1 MTETHLWV
9 GWHFVAISIV
19 HNTIFLHFLVIL
31 IPYKCHRHLFGVCSP
46 GAAVLR
52 PVCYEEEM
60 DINCSFSCLDGLLLL
75 SHGVSK
81 VTRSQRTMQITHE
94 FSFLYALRVS

>member
-1 MTETHLWV
+1 M
-9 GWHFVAISIV
+9 
-19 HNTIFLHFLVIL
+19 
-31 IPYKCHRHLFGVCSP
+31 CSP

-75 SHGVSK
+75 SDGVSK
-81 VTRSQRTMQITHE
+81 VTRTQRTMLIDPLTGKSIYFECHKTAPE
-94 FSFLYALRVS
+94 IRSVLGTDSWFWP